1 MALPKRKELRLQSYD
16 YSQTGVYFITICT
29 RDKNRILSEVR
40 NEKPVLLP
48 FGFISEKYIKEI
60 GNYYDNVRFDNYV
73 IMPNHIH
80 VLISI
85 SGGSS
90 GTPTPTISQIV
101 STFKRFCNKDFGGN
115 IWQRSFFD
123 HVIRNDED
131 YLRHLQYINE
141 NPKKWEN
148 DEYF

>member
-40 NEKPVLLP
+40 NGKRVLLP
-48 FGFISEKYIKEI
+48 FGLISEKYIKEI

-80 VLISI
+80 ALISI

-90 GTPTPTISQIV
+90 GTPTSTVSQIV
-101 STFKRFCNKDFGGN
+101 STFKRFCNKDFGEN

-131 YLRHLQYINE
+131 YLRHMQYINE

>member
-1 MALPKRKELRLQSYD
+1 MALPKRKELRLQSYE

-40 NEKPVLLP
+40 NGKRVLLP
-48 FGFISEKYIKEI
+48 FGLISEKYIKEI

-90 GTPTPTISQIV
+90 GTPTPTVSQIV

-131 YLRHLQYINE
+131 YLRHMQYINE

>member
-48 FGFISEKYIKEI
+48 FGLISEKYIKEI

-90 GTPTPTISQIV
+90 RTPTPTVSQIV

-131 YLRHLQYINE
+131 YLRHMQYINE